1 MSPQAFRSAAR
12 LPVGSAD
19 RFISAFLWIPPPIG
33 GPFSGQSMSPKHI
46 LLVPALALL
55 MYLGMY
61 SWNQRTHILDNFVA
75 NTGLEASGVV
85 LKSVRMVQDTV
96 MGAWNRYLDLVDVR
110 EENDELKKQVE
121 QLRHKLLM
129 ASEERA
135 ELVRLRRL
143 LTLTPPEGWQ
153 TLGARVLA
161 GRMGANS
168 ALASVLIGRG
178 YMTGAIPGTPVMTP
192 QGVAGRVLRAGPSS
206 ATVLLLVDPGSRIA
220 VISQESRIQGVL
232 VGGGPDKPLEM
243 RFVSHNDV
251 IRAGEILVTSGLD
264 DAFPKGIP
272 VARVLSATPSDLSPF
287 QSIQAAPL
295 AALSDL
301 EELLLISR
309 VEGSSVSG
317 SLSGVLEAPRSPSSD
332 SAGSPAAQRAQ
343 PQPGQQGSTIPGPPR
358 PDAPFFLSG
367 PTPPPGLPLRS
378 RP

>member
-1 MSPQAFRSAAR
+1 MPPQAFRSAAR

-61 SWNQRTHILDNFVA
+61 SWNQRTHILDNFAA

-358 PDAPFFLSG
+358 PDASG

>member
-1 MSPQAFRSAAR
+1 MPPQAFRPAAR
-12 LPVGSAD
+12 FPAGSAG
-19 RFISAFLWIPPPIG
+19 RFIPAFRWIPPIG

-46 LLVPALALL
+46 LLIPALALL

-61 SWNQRTHILDNFVA
+61 SWNQRTHILYNFAA

-135 ELVRLRRL
+135 ELIRLRRL

-220 VISQESRIQGVL
+220 VISQESRIQGIL

-272 VARVLSATPSDLSPF
+272 VARVLSATPSDLSSF
-287 QSIQAAPL
+287 QTIQAVPL
-295 AALSDL
+295 ATLSEL
-301 EELLLISR
+301 EEVLLISR
-309 VEGSSVSG
+309 VEGSGVSG
-317 SLSGVLEAPRSPSSD
+317 SLSGVLGAPRQSSAD
-332 SAGSPAAQRAQ
+332 PAGGPAVQRAQ

-367 PTPPPGLPLRS
+367 PTPPPGLPLRG